1 MAGGRLA
8 RVFVF
13 IILNYQ
19 QVTISHMDKEGKHFL
34 GGTKRHKLLRAS
46 HSEEADALYSCE
58 TDAVQDRF
66 HIAVHYSGISRDI
79 DLVFGAC
86 TKAAA
91 DLVRQFVGRNSMS
104 AEIEPT
110 VACDSHVHGVF
121 ANGSGHPRG
130 MFSSGQVNRDPW
142 TDVSQE
148 VGHEDEGQHE
158 ENTCMSGE
166 VDSAEIL
173 RASLAYS
180 FDAVS
185 ARRPDFGTVARE
197 SLNDFR

>member
-13 IILNYQ
+13 INLNYQ

-91 DLVRQFVGRNSMS
+91 DPMRGLTDLAGRV
-104 AEIEPT
+104 P
-110 VACDSHVHGVF
+110 
-121 ANGSGHPRG
+121 
-130 MFSSGQVNRDPW
+130 
-142 TDVSQE
+142 
-148 VGHEDEGQHE
+148 
-158 ENTCMSGE
+158 
-166 VDSAEIL
+166 
-173 RASLAYS
+173 
-180 FDAVS
+180 
-185 ARRPDFGTVARE
+185 
-197 SLNDFR
+197 